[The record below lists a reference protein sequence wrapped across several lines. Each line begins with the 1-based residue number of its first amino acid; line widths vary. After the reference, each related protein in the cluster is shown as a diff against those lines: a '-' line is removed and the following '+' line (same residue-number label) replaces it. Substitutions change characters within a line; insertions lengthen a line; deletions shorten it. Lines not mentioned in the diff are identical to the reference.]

1 MISQK
6 NTRNKK
12 VGKHMVSFK
21 KTFFS
26 FIFLLLSTGCS
37 IDRQESN
44 QLFFNIESTQD
55 LADLNVNLYLYKN
68 NFNSKWYDLVKK
80 ETIIQKG
87 KLLKKSAIDSNIF
100 YYDLYIYNSNFKKVH
115 TTENII
121 KNSIVDHYYSF
132 SAEYFKFNI
141 LKNKEIFS
149 SGTLNYKSF
158 KESSINKFI
167 YYDPNAARFELTE
180 LSEDSL
186 NILNSMTFEE
196 LLGTDKL
203 LNKDIMKLRNLSLTQ
218 KKKLI
223 EIHNLKKN

>member
-1 MISQK
+1 
-6 NTRNKK
+6 
-12 VGKHMVSFK
+12 MVSFK

-44 QLFFNIESTQD
+44 QLFFNIESTQN

>member
-1 MISQK
+1 M
-6 NTRNKK
+6 
-12 VGKHMVSFK
+12 
-21 KTFFS
+21 
-26 FIFLLLSTGCS
+26 LSTGCS

-68 NFNSKWYDLVKK
+68 TFNSKWYDLVKK

-100 YYDLYIYNSNFKKVH
+100 YYDLYIYTSNLKKVH

-132 SAEYFKFNI
+132 SAENFKFNI

-223 EIHNLKKN
+223 EIHNLKKIEI